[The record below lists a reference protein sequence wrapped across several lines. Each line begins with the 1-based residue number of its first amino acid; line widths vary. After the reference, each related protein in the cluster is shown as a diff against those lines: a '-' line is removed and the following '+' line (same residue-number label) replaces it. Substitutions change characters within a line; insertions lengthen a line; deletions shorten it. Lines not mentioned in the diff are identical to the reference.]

1 MRPSGITNF
10 RKSRFSSVFLL
21 VVGLMVTSVGL
32 TYWLGL
38 EASESNQRLTELR
51 LAIEQLDRLQGSV
64 TEAETG
70 QRGFLLTGKQSYLDP
85 YHGALSAI
93 EKELASLE
101 RMAAGGELPKEGV
114 GRIKVLTEEKL
125 SELRQTIADYGKHG
139 PPAALGIVLSDRGK
153 QAMDQLRKSVSDL
166 TNVEEEKYRRAAA
179 AARRATTIRT
189 VVFLL
194 TVFGNLALLIWA
206 YQRIGDT
213 VRMEKAL
220 RESEERFRLLFQQ
233 AAIGM
238 KRLDLAEERMLD
250 VNDRLCDIL
259 GYSRRELL
267 QMRLADFTHPDD
279 LDVERRELARLADGE
294 IPYST
299 IEKRCL
305 RKDGGAIW
313 VRVTNSLPTR
323 FAGRT
328 AGNARARWWISVV
341 EDITERKRADEAL
354 LRATAELKRSNEDLE
369 QFAYAASHDLQE
381 PLRMVAGYL
390 QLLRERY
397 QGRLDEKADKFI
409 NYAVDGAE
417 RMSSLVHDLLAYA
430 RVNSRGEQFEKTSAE
445 DALCFALKNLSSAVA
460 ESGAEVQHDPLPTVR
475 ADRTQLRQLFQNLIG
490 NAVKFRAPDRSAEIH
505 VSAREDDHFWHFV
518 VQDNGIGFDNKYRD
532 KMFLIFQRLQGPGKF
547 PGTGI
552 GLAICKRIVERHGGE
567 IWATGQPGEG
577 SAFHFTIPIEG
588 AA

>member
-1 MRPSGITNF
+1 MRQSEIASF
-10 RKSRFSSVFLL
+10 RKSRFASVFLL
-21 VVGLMVTSVGL
+21 VIGLLVTSVGL

-38 EASESNQRLTELR
+38 EANESSHRLTELR
-51 LAIEQLDRLQGSV
+51 LAIECLEQLQGSV

-70 QRGFLLTGKQSYLDP
+70 QRGFLLVGKESYLDP
-85 YHGALSAI
+85 YHAALAAI
-93 EKELASLE
+93 EKELASLDD
-101 RMAAGGELPKEGV
+101 MAGRGELAKEDV
-114 GRIKVLTEEKL
+114 DHVKSLTRQKL
-125 SELRQTIADYGKHG
+125 AELAQTIADYRKRG
-139 PPAALGIVLSDRGK
+139 PEAALAAVLSDRG
-153 QAMDQLRKSVSDL
+153 QRVMDQLRRTVSDL
-166 TNVEEEKYRRAAA
+166 TSAEEDKYRQAAA
-179 AARRATTIRT
+179 AAGRATTIRT
-189 VVFLL
+189 VVFLV

-213 VRMEKAL
+213 VRVEEAL
-220 RESEERFRLLFQQ
+220 TESEERFRLLFQQ
-233 AAIGM
+233 AAIGI

-250 VNDRLCDIL
+250 VNDRLCEIL
-259 GYSRRELL
+259 GYSRQELL
-267 QMRLADFTHPDD
+267 QMSLADFTHPGD
-279 LDVERRELARLADGE
+279 LDVERKELARLAGGK
-294 IPYST
+294 IPFFT

-305 RKDGGAIW
+305 RKDRGVIW
-313 VRVTNSLPTR
+313 VRVTNSLPSH
-323 FAGRT
+323 FAGAP
-328 AGNARARWWISVV
+328 AGNAGAKWWISVV

-354 LRATAELKRSNEDLE
+354 FRTTAELKRSNEDLE

-409 NYAVDGAE
+409 TYAVDGAE

-430 RVNSRGEQFEKTSAE
+430 RVNSRGERFEKTSAE
-445 DALCFALKNLSSAVA
+445 DALCFALKNLSSAVMD
-460 ESGAEVQHDPLPTVR
+460 SGASVQHDPLPTVR

-490 NAVKFRAPDRSAEIH
+490 NAVKFRDPGRSARIN
-505 VSAREDDHFWHFV
+505 VSAREDDDYWHFV
-518 VQDNGIGFDNKYRD
+518 VKDNGIGFDDKYRD
-532 KMFLIFQRLQGPGKF
+532 KMFLIFQRLQGRGKY

-577 SAFHFTIPIEG
+577 STFHFTIPIEG